1 MKYFGRTPLEKVV
14 CIGYALMMVLI
25 LGVCLFGN
33 NIDYSGKTQILFAE
47 PLLLCCGILI
57 IGGLAV
63 GLNWLFRHIPK
74 NEKAEERILLFL
86 SILLLI
92 FQAYCVWNYYFMTG
106 WDASVIMKA
115 AEAVAHGKNLED
127 FQYYFSTYPNNLL
140 IVWLYG
146 ILIRFFDL
154 VRVDYRIG
162 ILFFQCV
169 LSWGT
174 GLFLFDTARQITNS
188 RFAAWL
194 SWILYLILVGVSPW
208 VSIPYSDST

>member
-1 MKYFGRTPLEKVV
+1 
-14 CIGYALMMVLI
+14 
-25 LGVCLFGN
+25 
-33 NIDYSGKTQILFAE
+33 
-47 PLLLCCGILI
+47 
-57 IGGLAV
+57 
-63 GLNWLFRHIPK
+63 
-74 NEKAEERILLFL
+74 
-86 SILLLI
+86 
-92 FQAYCVWNYYFMTG
+92 MTS
-106 WDASVIMKA
+106 WDASVTMKA
-115 AEAVAHGKNLED
+115 AETVVHGKNLED

-174 GLFLFDTARQITNS
+174 GLFLFDTAGQITNS

-208 VSIPYSDST
+208 VSIPYSDSTGLIFPVAIFWCYVKMEKEESNKKWLYGGAIGLLTAIGYRIKPQISILLIAIGIVYVIHALKNLKQTEMELGMPTM

>member
-1 MKYFGRTPLEKVV
+1 MIYRIFR
-14 CIGYALMMVLI
+14 VL
-25 LGVCLFGN
+25 
-33 NIDYSGKTQILFAE
+33 S
-47 PLLLCCGILI
+47 
-57 IGGLAV
+57 
-63 GLNWLFRHIPK
+63 
-74 NEKAEERILLFL
+74 
-86 SILLLI
+86 I

-106 WDASVIMKA
+106 WDVLAIMKA

-194 SWILYLILVGVSPW
+194 S
-208 VSIPYSDST
+208 